1 MLRSRLGTEP
11 PPVDATPSSDPPEPR
26 LGLSVALNRPFHE
39 LKQYLLDEL
48 ERAYLTRCLEEAAM
62 NLSAASR
69 ASGLSRKH
77 IRTLMSKHGFERRA
91 QQGEPA
97 EPQDEEDA
105 A

>member
-1 MLRSRLGTEP
+1 M
-11 PPVDATPSSDPPEPR
+11 DR
-26 LGLSVALNRPFHE
+26 LGLTLALDRPFHE

-48 ERAYLTRCLEEAAM
+48 ERAYIARCLEQSAM

-77 IRTLMSKHGFERRA
+77 IRTLMSKHGFRREAVVDDEREEER
-91 QQGEPA
+91 
-97 EPQDEEDA
+97 EDA